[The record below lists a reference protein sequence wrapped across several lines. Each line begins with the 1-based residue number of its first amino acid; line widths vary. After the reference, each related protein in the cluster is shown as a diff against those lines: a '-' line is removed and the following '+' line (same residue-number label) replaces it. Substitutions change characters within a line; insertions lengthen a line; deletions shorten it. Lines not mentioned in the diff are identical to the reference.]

1 MLLRSIIVLSAAI
14 IIFLSCNNKNSTSAA
29 KASFCDTACMQDS
42 VKFIDTNNKLK
53 PYVYISA
60 KNCIGD
66 TLTWGF
72 IGQNKNIPFEYRLNK
87 DYSRCYIK
95 DTSYAL
101 LVFNTCENGRGYF
114 LKLSYAKKSSFRK
127 STTAINNFD
136 PRFSVADSLLAYTDK
151 GNLFVE
157 DIGNDKIAS
166 MTFGKELD
174 FDFDAIHETLD
185 SVSITRNRI
194 WAKVKVDGEWKTLEK
209 NITLQ

>member
-1 MLLRSIIVLSAAI
+1 MHSKSIIVLFAAV
-14 IIFLSCNNKNSTSAA
+14 IIFLSCNNNNST
-29 KASFCDTACMQDS
+29 KTKPSFCDTVCMQDS
-42 VKFIDTNNKLK
+42 LKFVDNSNKLK

-60 KNCIGD
+60 KNCSGD

-87 DYSRCYIK
+87 DYTRCYIK

-136 PRFSVADSLLAYTDK
+136 PKFSVADSLLAYTDK

-157 DIGNDKIAS
+157 EMGNDKKTF

-185 SVSITRNRI
+185 SVNITRSHI
-194 WAKVKVDGEWKTLEK
+194 WAKVKIDGEWKQLEK